1 MSTDETH
8 VSGLFQG
15 TMTHMAPETLL
26 QGVQRNEAD
35 VYAFGITLW
44 ELYTG
49 DRPHQNIQRAILGYQ
64 VSCDLG
70 YEPLKREC
78 SDINRRSCE

>member
-1 MSTDETH
+1 
-8 VSGLFQG
+8 
-15 TMTHMAPETLL
+15 MTHMPPETLL

-49 DRPHQNIQRAILGYQ
+49 DRPHQNIPRAILGYQ

-70 YEPLKREC
+70 YET
-78 SDINRRSCE
+78 